1 MNADLRCFSVV
12 VLLLALMGC
21 GSDSDPPQEVE
32 NKPTEKAETFDW
44 EVEDNLE
51 MLTEHR
57 RIQKKPDPLKIV
69 VSSPDD
75 LTANI
80 TPLPTFDVAL
90 VSADVEKTP
99 LWITEGGDYRSTR
112 LARWRF
118 EVKDEEGHI
127 LPQRESPS
135 VIGGGMYTCGFL
147 LHGEKWET
155 SLPMGDYVDIPKPGQ
170 YTVRILYHDSV
181 TIADITDKNA
191 LEDLIVFASEPF
203 QLTLAKRPIQLRE
216 NSRQRTRLLIE
227 KLDET
232 EMVKIIRSGYS
243 EDYYKFIV
251 PGSPQGEL
259 LTMGWQAVPQL
270 IDALRDNE
278 LSARKRV
285 HLFSLLHGIT
295 LDQSLDVENFEY
307 GVAYPRSL
315 YHPQ

>member
-135 VIGGGMYTCGFL
+135 VS
-147 LHGEKWET
+147 KPST
-155 SLPMGDYVDIPKPGQ
+155 S
-170 YTVRILYHDSV
+170 S
-181 TIADITDKNA
+181 
-191 LEDLIVFASEPF
+191 
-203 QLTLAKRPIQLRE
+203 
-216 NSRQRTRLLIE
+216 
-227 KLDET
+227 
-232 EMVKIIRSGYS
+232 
-243 EDYYKFIV
+243 
-251 PGSPQGEL
+251 
-259 LTMGWQAVPQL
+259 
-270 IDALRDNE
+270 
-278 LSARKRV
+278 
-285 HLFSLLHGIT
+285 
-295 LDQSLDVENFEY
+295 
-307 GVAYPRSL
+307 
-315 YHPQ
+315 